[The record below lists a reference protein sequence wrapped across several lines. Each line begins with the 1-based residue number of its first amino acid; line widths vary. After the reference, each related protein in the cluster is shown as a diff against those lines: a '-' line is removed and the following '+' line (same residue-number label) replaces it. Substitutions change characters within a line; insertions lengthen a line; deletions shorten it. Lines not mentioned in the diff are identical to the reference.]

1 MATYKEIQDYVK
13 ETYGFLP
20 KTCWIAHMK
29 ELCGVPVKNAPNRIS
44 PTHREKPCPPEK
56 MLYIKEAFPPMESPA
71 IKVFFCSRR
80 TR

>member
-13 ETYGFLP
+13 DTYGFLP

-29 ELCGVPVKNAPNRIS
+29 ELCGVPIKNAPNRIS

-56 MLYIKEAFPPMESPA
+56 MLYIREAFRHFGML
-71 IKVFFCSRR
+71 
-80 TR
+80 